1 MRGLEKSDVC
11 RGAWNGCDVNTVFLL
26 SPASCA
32 GRRAQI
38 LLRNE
43 AAFPLADRLRTTGV
57 PLGEAFSFL
66 SGLYFRGKLAYATAF
81 GRAPE
86 GVDAGLVITT
96 NRGLL
101 PADTIITHADL
112 CAFGAVPIDASNPVY
127 RTPLEASARAL
138 RKTVPDARVVLLG
151 SIASDKYVTILLEVF
166 GDGLLFPSEF
176 VGRGDMGRGGLL
188 LRKVDEGAELEY
200 VPVAGAIRRGSRPP
214 KLEPRQ
220 R

>member
-1 MRGLEKSDVC
+1 M
-11 RGAWNGCDVNTVFLL
+11 NTVFLL

-43 AAFPLADRLRTTGV
+43 AAFPLAERLRTTGV

-81 GRAPE
+81 GRAPH
-86 GVDAGLVITT
+86 GVDPGLVITT

-101 PADTIITHADL
+101 PVDTIITHADL
-112 CAFGAVPIDASNPVY
+112 CAFGSVPIDASNPVY
-127 RTPLEASARAL
+127 RAPLEGSARAL
-138 RKTVPDARVVLLG
+138 REAAPDARVVLLG

-166 GDGLLFPSEF
+166 GNDLLFPSEF
-176 VGRGDMGRGGLL
+176 VGRGDMSRGGLL
-188 LRKVDEGAELEY
+188 LRKVDEGTELEY